1 MIFTNHVLVIQMN
14 LDIHNSNKEES
25 NFFILNLLEI
35 YCKISKENVIKSHK
49 LMLFM
54 KRKLI
59 AR

>member
-25 NFFILNLLEI
+25 NFFILHLLEI

-49 LMLFM
+49 
-54 KRKLI
+54 
-59 AR
+59 